1 MRGLDPIMPFSTY
14 LPEHMGSIRL
24 TPPGPFVAGSHA
36 ELTLTYTAG
45 TFGIDDT
52 GMVKVSWRTTSDMSK
67 PQFDKP
73 AAPNFTTVEA
83 SNRATLE
90 VWFDR
95 LNIRPWANTL
105 LIRVGR
111 GYLRAGDTLTIRL
124 GDRRQDS
131 PGFRL
136 QTNCE
141 ERVELKTSIDAF
153 ATYEF
158 TELPEQPGFAL
169 VPGAAARWKAI
180 WPSLVVAG
188 EPFRLAIVAEDVWGN
203 PTGEAD
209 QSLSLAPSRP
219 VRGLPERIALRPG
232 DGPRVLENLIV
243 DAAGDL
249 ELRLMANGEE
259 LARANPLRVEKAAPL
274 RRYWGDLHGQSG
286 ETIGMGSAESYFR
299 YARDAAFIDMVGHQG
314 NDFQITDA
322 FWQKLNRLTAAFD
335 VPGRFVC
342 LPGYEWSGNTGMG
355 GDRNIFFRREGRPI
369 RRSSH
374 ILVDGRTSTD
384 AIYTA
389 DELFRALEG
398 EDAVVIAHVG
408 GRYADLKY
416 AHDGRLERTVE
427 VHSTWGTFEW
437 LLHDAF
443 EQGYRVGVVCHSD
456 DHKGRPGATRPGA
469 STFGAIGGLTCYFM
483 PELTRDAL
491 FEALRKRR
499 HDGTTGTRLFLD
511 LHGSFEQPVT
521 GFSEDPQL
529 APGREAPVR
538 EALMGDIIRPGSVPM
553 RLAAEIIGT
562 APIERVDVLHGTR
575 VAQAVRPYV
584 AADLGRRVRVLWQG
598 AEYRGRGRETMWQG
612 KLALSGNRFERFA
625 PVNFLNPERKL
636 QETTPGSAL
645 AWSSVTTG
653 NLAGIDLW
661 LEEPHRGTLRLDTN
675 VVSGEANLQS
685 LADDTI
691 AFDGGG
697 LGRRISIYRLPENDW
712 SRRVTVDHT
721 VTFPGGADL
730 PVYLRVTQS
739 DGHQA
744 WSSPIYLIA

>member
-1 MRGLDPIMPFSTY
+1 MPFSTY
-14 LPEHMGSIRL
+14 LPEQMGSATL
-24 TPPGPFVAGSHA
+24 APAGPFVAGSHV
-36 ELTLTYTAG
+36 ELVLVYTAG

-52 GMVKVSWRTTSDMSK
+52 GMVKISWRTTSDMSK

-73 AAPNFTTVEA
+73 QATNFTTVEA
-83 SNRATLE
+83 SNGAKLE

-95 LNIRPWANTL
+95 LNVRPFANTL

-111 GYLRAGDTLTIRL
+111 GYLRTGDTLTVRF
-124 GDRRQDS
+124 GDRRKGS

-136 QTNCE
+136 QTNVE
-141 ERVELKTSIDAF
+141 ANVELRTSVDAF

-158 TELPEQPGFAL
+158 CELSVQPAFDL
-169 VPGAAARWKAI
+169 LPGPAVSWKAI
-180 WPSLVVAG
+180 LPSLAVIG
-188 EPFRLAIVAEDVWGN
+188 EPFRLGVVAEDKWGN
-203 PTGEAD
+203 PTAD
-209 QSLSLAPSRP
+209 ANQSFELVSSHP
-219 VRGLPERIALRPG
+219 VRGLPAEIEIKNG
-232 DGPRVLENLIV
+232 DGPRTIENLV
-243 DAAGDL
+243 ADAEGDL
-249 ELRLMANGEE
+249 DLRLIAKGEQ
-259 LARANPLRVEKAAPL
+259 LARANPLRVVKEAPL

-286 ETIGMGSAESYFR
+286 ETIGMGTADAYFR
-299 YARDAAFIDMVGHQG
+299 YARDAAFIDIVGHQG

-322 FWQKLNRLTAAFD
+322 FWKELNRLTAEFD

-355 GDRNIFFRREGRPI
+355 GDRNIFYRREGRPI

-374 ILVDGRTSTD
+374 ILVEGQTSTD

-389 DELFRALEG
+389 DELFRGLEG

-408 GRYADLKY
+408 GRYADLNY
-416 AHDGRLERTVE
+416 AHDGRLERAVE

-437 LLHDAF
+437 ILHDAF
-443 EQGYRVGVVCHSD
+443 EKGYRVGVVCHSD

-469 STFGAIGGLTCYFM
+469 SSFGAIGGLTCYFL

-491 FEALRKRR
+491 FEALRHRR
-499 HDGTTGTRLFLD
+499 HYGTTGVRIFLD
-511 LHGSFEQPVT
+511 LHASFDRAVT

-529 APGREAPVR
+529 GPANEFAVHRAV
-538 EALMGDIIRPGSVPM
+538 MGDIIRPRSVPM
-553 RLAAEIIGT
+553 RLAAEVIGT

-575 VAQAVRPYV
+575 VAQTIRPYI

-598 AEYRGRGRETMWQG
+598 AEYRGRGRETLWEG
-612 KLALSGNRFERFA
+612 KLTMASNRISRFA
-625 PVNFLNPERKL
+625 SVNFLNPERMVR
-636 QETTPGSAL
+636 ETAAGTAL

-661 LEEPHRGTLRLDTN
+661 LDEAHRGTLSIETN
-675 VVSGEANLQS
+675 VVSGTVDIAA
-685 LADDTI
+685 LADNTI

-697 LGRRISIYRLPENDW
+697 LGRQLSVYRLPDSDW
-712 SRRVTVDHT
+712 SQRVALNHMVG
-721 VTFPGGADL
+721 FEGGADL
-730 PVYLRVTQS
+730 PVYLRVTQA

-744 WSSPIYLIA
+744 WSSPIYLIE

>member
-1 MRGLDPIMPFSTY
+1 MPFSTY

-24 TPPGPFVAGSHA
+24 TPSGPFVAGSHA

-52 GMVKVSWRTTSDMSK
+52 GMVKISWRTTSDMSK

-83 SNRATLE
+83 SNGAKLD

-95 LNIRPWANTL
+95 LNIRPYANTL

-111 GYLRAGDTLTIRL
+111 GYLRAGDTLTVRM
-124 GDRRQDS
+124 GDRRQGS
-131 PGFRL
+131 PGYRL

-141 ERVELKTSIDAF
+141 ARVELKTSIDAF
-153 ATYEF
+153 ATYEL
-158 TELPEQPGFAL
+158 TELPEQPAFAL
-169 VPGAAARWKAI
+169 VPGPAVQWKAI
-180 WPSLVVAG
+180 WPSLAVVG
-188 EPFRLAIVAEDVWGN
+188 EPFRLAIVAEDAWGN
-203 PTGEAD
+203 PTGEAE
-209 QSLSLAPSRP
+209 QTLKLVPSRAI
-219 VRGLPERIALRPG
+219 RGLPQSVAIKRGE
-232 DGPRVLENLIV
+232 GPRVLDNLVV

-249 ELRLMANGEE
+249 DLRLMANGEE
-259 LARANPLRVEKAAPL
+259 LARANPLCVVTAAPL

-299 YARDAAFIDMVGHQG
+299 YARDFAFIDMVGHQG
-314 NDFQITDA
+314 NDFQVTDA
-322 FWQKLNRLTAAFD
+322 FWAELNRLTAAFD
-335 VPGRFVC
+335 APGRFVC

-374 ILVDGRTSTD
+374 VLVEGQTSSR
-384 AIYTA
+384 AVYTA
-389 DELFRALEG
+389 EELFRALEG

-408 GRYADLKY
+408 GRYADIKC
-416 AHDGRLERTVE
+416 AHDGRLERSVE

-443 EQGYRVGVVCHSD
+443 EKGYRVGVVCHSD

-491 FEALRKRR
+491 FEALRRRR
-499 HDGTTGTRLFLD
+499 HYGTTGTRLFLD
-511 LHGSFEQPVT
+511 LRGTFERPVT

-529 APGREAPVR
+529 AHATEFAVR
-538 EALMGDIIRPGSVPM
+538 EASMGDIIRPGSVPM
-553 RLAAEIIGT
+553 RLAAEVIGT
-562 APIERVDVLHGTR
+562 APIERLDVLHGAKVVQT
-575 VAQAVRPYV
+575 ARPF
-584 AADLGRRVRVLWQG
+584 APSDLGRRVRVTWQG

-612 KLALSGNRFERFA
+612 KLTLAGNRFARFA
-625 PVNFLNPERKL
+625 PVNFLNPERKV
-636 QETTPGSAL
+636 QEITSGTAL
-645 AWSSVTTG
+645 SWSSVTTG
-653 NLAGIDLW
+653 NLAGIDIW
-661 LEEPHRGTLRLDTN
+661 LEEARRGTLRLDTN
-675 VVSGEANLQS
+675 VVSGEVNLMA
-685 LADDTI
+685 LADDTV

-697 LGRRISIYRLPENDW
+697 LGRRISVYRLPEQDW
-712 SRRVTVDHT
+712 SRRLAVDHVAT
-721 VTFPGGADL
+721 LSGGADL